1 MLAAKLTSRG
11 NFIIQA
17 VPEPVIRQPD
27 EVLLKMV
34 QVGICGSDLHYF
46 RQGGIGDQIV
56 TYPFTIGHEAIA
68 LIQEVG
74 PDVKELKPGDK
85 IVIDPA
91 ITCGRCDQCLAGRP
105 HTCRHLK
112 FLGCPGQQ
120 EGCLQEYLVLPE
132 KNCFVIEVDLFP
144 LGVLVEPLAIAL
156 YAAQMAGSLTGKRV
170 AIFGCGPIGL
180 GLILHC
186 HLSGAKKIVATDKV
200 QARLDEARR
209 LGANWVGN
217 PDRQEIVAALSSLA
231 DSDSSLNSSENIERI
246 KDIFGSKEF
255 DLAFDCCG
263 DQQALH
269 QAVSILKP
277 GGQLIIIG
285 IPETDQIYF
294 DPHILRRKEI
304 TIFNVRRQNNFFPQ
318 AMAFLKA
325 QKNRLKSLIT
335 HHFPLKDIQRAFDI
349 ASNYKDGVI
358 KAVIDLS

>member
-11 NFIIQA
+11 NFTLES

-46 RQGGIGDQIV
+46 RQGAIGDQAV
-56 TYPFTIGHEAIA
+56 TFPFTLGHEGTA

-74 PDVKELKPGDK
+74 PEVKELEPGDK

-120 EGCLQEYLVLPE
+120 EGCLQEYMVMPE
-132 KNCFVIEVDLFP
+132 KNCFPVDEDLFP

-156 YAAQMAGSLTGKRV
+156 YAAHLAGSLTGKRV

-217 PDRQEIVAALSSLA
+217 PDRQDIVAELNSLA
-231 DSDSSLNSSENIERI
+231 DSDSSLNPSENI
-246 KDIFGSKEF
+246 KDLFSSKEF

-263 DQQALH
+263 DQQALN
-269 QAVSILKP
+269 QAISILKP

-285 IPETDQIYF
+285 IPETNQIYF
-294 DPHILRRKEI
+294 DPHVLRRKEI
-304 TIFNVRRQNNFFPQ
+304 AIFNVRRQNNFFPQ

-325 QKNRLKSLIT
+325 QKDYLKSLIT

-349 ASNYKDGVI
+349 ASSYKDGVI

>member
-11 NFIIQA
+11 NFILES
-17 VPEPVIRQPD
+17 VPEPLIHHPD

-34 QVGICGSDLHYF
+34 RVGICGSDLHYF
-46 RQGGIGDQIV
+46 RQGAIGDQIV
-56 TYPFTIGHEAIA
+56 AYPFTIGHEGTA

-74 PDVKELKPGDK
+74 PEVKELKPGDK
-85 IVIDPA
+85 IVINPA
-91 ITCGRCDQCLAGRP
+91 ISCGRCDQCLAGRP

-112 FLGCPGQQ
+112 FLGCPGQR
-120 EGCLQEYLVLPE
+120 EGCLQEYIVLPE
-132 KNCFVIEVDLFP
+132 KNCFLVDEDLFP

-170 AIFGCGPIGL
+170 AVFGCGPIGL
-180 GLILHC
+180 CLILHC

-217 PDRQEIVAALSSLA
+217 PDPQDIVAELNSLA
-231 DSDSSLNSSENIERI
+231 DSDSSLNPSENI
-246 KDIFGSKEF
+246 KDIFSQKEF

-263 DQQALH
+263 DQLALNQAI
-269 QAVSILKP
+269 SILKP

-285 IPETDQIYF
+285 IPETNQIYF

-304 TIFNVRRQNNFFPQ
+304 AIFNVRRQNNFFPQ
-318 AMAFLKA
+318 AIDFLKA
-325 QKNRLKSLIT
+325 QKNHLKSLIT
-335 HHFPLKDIQRAFDI
+335 HHFPMKDIQRAFDI